1 MNDMANKFIV
11 VLFSLFI
18 NNAIQ
23 AQVFNQEVKNLIE
36 KSFENSSEIKINHY
50 KADQIKTDRKIA
62 LNNYLPRVSANATYT
77 RLNDDIE
84 FPQNLQGLLLGTQKV
99 LIKEKIGL
107 PFNTTLP
114 STVPLTPVDP
124 IQKKDIFRVTGNTQ
138 MVLFSGFKIPL
149 AVKATRHQQRAIE
162 LLSEKEKNKL
172 MVSVS
177 EAYNKLALV
186 DASEIVLNASEKVL
200 IEQAL
205 FVEAAIK
212 NGLATPIERQKIE
225 LAKQRLA
232 VKRVELAGNKILLI
246 EKLHQ
251 LTGVENKILDGLNPT
266 LQPILIESDSA
277 STKTGVRIE
286 VKAMDEAIIA
296 LSYKQKIEK
305 TELIPKLA
313 MFGQYE
319 FRKQNLSLLDPV
331 WYAGIRLQWN
341 LFDGFTAKEN
351 IRKIEMDKMIYEEQK
366 KEINDLQKLGITK
379 ATVEFTT
386 ANQKM
391 VMTREQLLLADR
403 MYDLTNKQ
411 YKNGLTTLTELLSSI
426 NEKEKTNLDLLAVYF
441 EQHTAAIQLLDAR
454 GFLSINN

>member
-1 MNDMANKFIV
+1 
-11 VLFSLFI
+11 
-18 NNAIQ
+18 
-23 AQVFNQEVKNLIE
+23 
-36 KSFENSSEIKINHY
+36 
-50 KADQIKTDRKIA
+50 
-62 LNNYLPRVSANATYT
+62 
-77 RLNDDIE
+77 
-84 FPQNLQGLLLGTQKV
+84 
-99 LIKEKIGL
+99 
-107 PFNTTLP
+107 
-114 STVPLTPVDP
+114 
-124 IQKKDIFRVTGNTQ
+124 
-138 MVLFSGFKIPL
+138 
-149 AVKATRHQQRAIE
+149 
-162 LLSEKEKNKL
+162 
-172 MVSVS
+172 
-177 EAYNKLALV
+177 
-186 DASEIVLNASEKVL
+186 
-200 IEQAL
+200 
-205 FVEAAIK
+205 
-212 NGLATPIERQKIE
+212 
-225 LAKQRLA
+225 
-232 VKRVELAGNKILLI
+232 
-246 EKLHQ
+246 
-251 LTGVENKILDGLNPT
+251 VENKILDGLNPT

>member
-1 MNDMANKFIV
+1 MVKKLGV
-11 VLFSLFI
+11 VIMSLFVMTK
-18 NNAIQ
+18 IQ
-23 AQVFNQEVKNLIE
+23 AQIFDQDVKYLME
-36 KSFENSSEIKINHY
+36 QAFKNSSEIKINGY
-50 KADQIKTDRKIA
+50 KADQVKTDRRIA

-77 RLNDDIE
+77 RLNNDIV
-84 FPQNLQGLLLGTQKV
+84 FPQNLQGLLLGTQKL
-99 LIKEKIGL
+99 LIKEKLGL
-107 PFNTTLP
+107 PFNATLP
-114 STVPLTPVDP
+114 SSVPLTPVDP
-124 IQKKDIFRVTGNTQ
+124 IQKKDIFKVTGNTQ

-149 AVKATRHQQRAIE
+149 AVQATRHQQKAIE

-172 MVSVS
+172 IVSVS

-186 DASEIVLNASEKVL
+186 DASVVVLNASEKVL
-200 IEQAL
+200 NEQAL

-225 LAKQRLA
+225 LARQRLA
-232 VKRVELAGNKILLI
+232 VKRVELSGNKTLLI

-251 LTGVENKILDGLNPT
+251 LTGLEANILIGLKPT
-266 LQPILIESDSA
+266 LQPMLVESDS
-277 STKTGVRIE
+277 TTGQAAARIE
-286 VKAMDEAIIA
+286 VKAINEAILA
-296 LSYKQKIEK
+296 LSYKQKMEK

-331 WYAGIRLQWN
+331 WYAGVRLQWN

-351 IRKIEMDKMIYEEQK
+351 IRKIEMDKKIYEEQK

-391 VMTREQLLLADR
+391 IMTREQMLLAEK
-403 MYDLTNKQ
+403 MYELTNKQ

-426 NEKEKTNLDLLAVYF
+426 NEKEKTNLDLITVYF
-441 EQHTAAIQLLDAR
+441 EQRTAAVQLLDAR
-454 GFLSINN
+454 GFLPIN